1 MLLADESV
9 NENLIIAMRNKG
21 YNVFSVR
28 EKMRSE
34 DDINI
39 AKFSLEPLRI
49 IVTEDKDFGEIVYHQ
64 NLTVAG
70 VILLRYSPLDY
81 NIIEIKLLNYL
92 SAHLKKSIGK
102 FVVINSRIT
111 RVRYLPS

>member
-9 NENLIIAMRNKG
+9 NENLIIAIRNKG
-21 YNVFSVR
+21 FNVFSVR

-34 DDINI
+34 DDINT

-64 NLTVAG
+64 NLKVAG

-81 NIIEIKLLNYL
+81 DIIENKLLNYL
-92 SAHLKKSIGK
+92 SAHLKESIGK
-102 FVVINSRIT
+102 FIVINSRLT

>member
-9 NENLIIAMRNKG
+9 NENLII
-21 YNVFSVR
+21 
-28 EKMRSE
+28 
-34 DDINI
+34 
-39 AKFSLEPLRI
+39 SLEPLRI

-81 NIIEIKLLNYL
+81 NIIEIKLLNSL

-102 FVVINSRIT
+102 FVVINSRLT